1 MWALLQEWPTEFRL
15 LALIVVAIVST
26 ALGLLFVRRLRPA
39 GELRREHDVVGFTFS
54 VVSVIYGVM
63 LGFVLSTIWG
73 QYSHTDEV
81 AQLEGVSLRNLYRN
95 SYMLPA
101 TNQVAIRVAL
111 IGYAHAVVDDEW
123 KTLRHRHFS
132 QVAQDALQRM
142 WSGYYDVAP
151 TTEAHKLWLAE
162 SITTLNEIAKLRS
175 MRILAAEQSVSW
187 LMWVLLL
194 AGGAITCGFMYAF
207 GVERFRAHLLM
218 TASVA
223 ALILLILLIIYELDN
238 PFWGDPHIDPSAFL
252 RFLKAYPT
260 PE

>member
-1 MWALLQEWPTEFRL
+1 MLDFLQEWPTTLIL
-15 LALIVVAIVST
+15 LAIVALAFVPTAI
-26 ALGLLFVRRLRPA
+26 GLLVVRRLRSVA
-39 GELRREHDVVGFTFS
+39 ELRRGHDVVGFTFS

-95 SYMLPA
+95 SYALPA
-101 TNQVAIRVAL
+101 TNQVVIRTAL
-111 IGYAHAVVDDEW
+111 IAYAHAVAEDEW
-123 KTLRHRHFS
+123 KTLRHRRYS
-132 QVAQDALQRM
+132 QIAQDALQQM
-142 WSGYYDVAP
+142 WSSYYAVAP
-151 TTEAHKLWLAE
+151 ATEAQKLWLAA
-162 SITTLNEIAKLRS
+162 SIKTLNEIAGLRS
-175 MRILAAEQSVSW
+175 VRLVAAEQSVNW
-187 LMWVLLL
+187 LMWVLLF

-218 TASVA
+218 TAAVA
-223 ALILLILLIIYELDN
+223 TLILLILFIIYELDN